1 MAETMVLRDGVYTAL
16 VTPFTA
22 TGAID
27 KAAWIK
33 LLERQLAAG
42 VSGVVP
48 VGCTGEAA
56 VLTRAEQEY
65 LVRSAVEACAG
76 RAVVVAGSGTN
87 CTETS
92 IAATR
97 DVTDWGADVAMLIT
111 PYYNKPQQHGLRAHY
126 RAIARAVDIPIM
138 LYNVP
143 GRTAC
148 NLSPAT
154 ATELAAEPGIV
165 ALKEASGNLGQ
176 IERVIADGGLQVFS
190 GDDGLNFQI
199 YGLGA
204 CGAVSVV
211 SNLLP
216 GAVVRMWE
224 AWRDGDIATAWKLSR
239 LLDPTA
245 RACFVETSPA
255 PVKELL
261 ALAGLC
267 RREPRL
273 PLMPVTEDSLK
284 FLVQFYESTL
294 AELMARD
301 REVRG

>member
-143 GRTAC
+143 GRTAVD
-148 NLSPAT
+148 LEPDTSIR
-154 ATELAAEPGIV
+154 LARHPRIV
-165 ALKEASGNLGQ
+165 AIKEAVADS
-176 IERVIADGGLQVFS
+176 ERVRRLAEGGLVVLS
-190 GDDGLNFQI
+190 GDDPSCCESMLV
-199 YGLGA
+199 GA
-204 CGAVSVV
+204 SGVVSVAA
-211 SNLLP
+211 N
-216 GAVVRMWE
+216 VVPHHIARLCGLAE
-224 AWRDGDIATAWKLSR
+224 AGDAE
-239 LLDPTA
+239 TA
-245 RACFVETSPA
+245 RSLNDSLRDLYRFLSIEANPV
-255 PVKELL
+255 PVKWMVHRLGRCL
-261 ALAGLC
+261 PAL
-267 RREPRL
+267 RL
-273 PLMPVTEDSLK
+273 PLVALDRSHEALGEQVVEQLSLDAASD
-284 FLVQFYESTL
+284 V
-294 AELMARD
+294 A
-301 REVRG
+301 

>member
-1 MAETMVLRDGVYTAL
+1 MAETMTLRDGVYTAI

-22 TGAID
+22 EGAID
-27 KAAWIK
+27 KAAWTK
-33 LLERQLAAG
+33 LLERQVAAG
-42 VSGVVP
+42 VAGVVP
-48 VGCTGEAA
+48 IGCTGEAP
-56 VLTRAEQEY
+56 VLTRAEREY
-65 LVRSAVEACAG
+65 LVRSAVEVCRGKAL
-76 RAVVVAGSGTN
+76 VVAGSGTN
-87 CTETS
+87 CTETT
-92 IAATR
+92 IAATA
-97 DVTDWGADVAMLIT
+97 DVAAWGADVAMLIT

-126 RAIARAVDIPIM
+126 RAVARAVDLPIM

-148 NLSPAT
+148 NLLPAT
-154 ATELAAEPGIV
+154 LTELSAERNIV
-165 ALKEASGNLGQ
+165 AVKEASGNLDQ
-176 IERVIADGGLQVFS
+176 IEQVIAQTGLQVFS

-204 CGAVSVV
+204 RGTVSVV

-216 GAVVRMWE
+216 GAVVRTWE
-224 AWRDGDIATAWKLSR
+224 AWRDGDIATCWKLSR
-239 LLDPTA
+239 LLAPTA

-294 AELMARD
+294 ADLIARD